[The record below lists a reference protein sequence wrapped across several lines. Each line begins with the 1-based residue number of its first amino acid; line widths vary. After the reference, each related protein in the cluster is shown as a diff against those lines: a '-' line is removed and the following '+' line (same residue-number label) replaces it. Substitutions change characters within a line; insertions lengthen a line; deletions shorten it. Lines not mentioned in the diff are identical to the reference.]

1 MASVTLRTGPLVGI
15 VWKGRHCAVAAGQKP
30 APRWAAPL
38 GGVLRVGF
46 HILDPPA
53 QVVGEKPFL
62 AGMGFM

>member
-15 VWKGRHCAVAAGQKP
+15 VTASISRRPETGVAVGRAL
-30 APRWAAPL
+30 L